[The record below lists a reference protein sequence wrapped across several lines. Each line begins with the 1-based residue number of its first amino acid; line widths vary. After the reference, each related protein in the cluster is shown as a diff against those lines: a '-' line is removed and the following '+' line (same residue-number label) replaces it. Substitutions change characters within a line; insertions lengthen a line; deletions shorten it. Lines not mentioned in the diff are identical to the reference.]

1 MGVFKTSNKILKG
14 KPKSSGNLLESIQSR
29 PLKVEVKKK
38 KRLHHREHKMSRSHL
53 VSKYAVLE
61 SGTVM
66 KMKVIKRNMCI
77 EILCM
82 FESV

>member
-29 PLKVEVKKK
+29 PLKVEVKI

>member
-1 MGVFKTSNKILKG
+1 
-14 KPKSSGNLLESIQSR
+14 
-29 PLKVEVKKK
+29 
-38 KRLHHREHKMSRSHL
+38 MSRRRL

-77 EILCM
+77 EILSM